1 MNIYGWTIFL
11 VSNVLVIGLVVTCFV
26 LVFRSGEHIEDMH
39 APLDIDTGDRD
50 DSTSEGDHRLDWG
63 D

>member
-11 VSNVLVIGLVVTCFV
+11 LSNVLVIVLVVTCFV

-39 APLDIDTGDRD
+39 APLDIDTHDMDELPPEQDERSD
-50 DSTSEGDHRLDWG
+50 
-63 D
+63 